1 MSRRMYFVTLQTAS
15 KLEMTDGFAWF
26 QRKNPSGT
34 ATPKREA
41 IWNGVFAGR
50 GACPLEDGAAAVFL
64 RLMDIRYYELRSSD
78 IKDYRTTGQTRDQA
92 G

>member
-15 KLEMTDGFAWF
+15 KLEMTDVFAWF

-34 ATPKREA
+34 AIPDVKRSG
-41 IWNGVFAGR
+41 IGVSQAAAPVLWR
-50 GACPLEDGAAAVFL
+50 MGAAAVFL
-64 RLMDIRYYELRSSD
+64 RLMDIRYYELRSYD

>member
-41 IWNGVFAGR
+41 IRNRGFAGR
-50 GACPLEDGAAAVFL
+50 GARPLEDGAAAVFL
-64 RLMDIRYYELRSSD
+64 RLMDIRYYELRSYD